1 MPVWLDITDIVYFH
15 QQCIDEHGG
24 LRGGAKEGPLE
35 STLAR
40 PRNLLSYDPD
50 AGIFEL
56 AASYG
61 FGLARNHCFPDGN
74 KRISLISIDVF
85 LQVNGFELTATEVDA
100 VAVIR
105 ELASGELQEA
115 ALAIWIENNS
125 APINIDVD

>member
-1 MPVWLDITDIVYFH
+1 MTVWLDVADIGYFH

-24 LRGGAKEGPLE
+24 LRGDATEGLPE

-40 PRNLLSYDPD
+40 PRDLLNYNPD
-50 AGIFEL
+50 AGLFEL

-61 FGLARNHCFPDGN
+61 VGFARNHCFPDGN

-85 LQVNGFELTATEVDA
+85 LQINGFELIAAEVDA

-105 ELASGELQEA
+105 ELASGELSEA
-115 ALAIWIENNS
+115 ELALWIKNNS
-125 APINIDVD
+125 QAVDIGAD